1 MAKADNMIGF
11 HHAELLYTAI
21 STRKLLVSPS
31 ALSHNTN
38 LMNDVS
44 YLILP
49 ATHFFSLP
57 DYVFHD
63 LQVPQWAFDEERAT
77 SRRPAWSTLIQ
88 REGKALLQLGHQFTA
103 RPSGGDLPANC
114 NHVSV

>member
-1 MAKADNMIGF
+1 
-11 HHAELLYTAI
+11 
-21 STRKLLVSPS
+21 
-31 ALSHNTN
+31 
-38 LMNDVS
+38 MNDVS

-57 DYVFHD
+57 NYVFHD

-103 RPSGGDLPANC
+103 RPSGGDLPAKLQPC
-114 NHVSV
+114 LGLGPRPLMPCRCERQDAIGLPCHVAAQASSAALLIGLA